1 MKIEYFHA
9 SKYGNEAAV
18 AEEFRR
24 QATGNATVNV
34 RHIREVTP
42 TELPP
47 ADLYVFSSPGRM
59 GKPIR
64 GVRGFL
70 KQLTLP
76 PGTNYAILTTEL
88 APRPPDKKSRLG
100 PTKEQLAMWQ
110 RAIPIMNEILQQKG
124 LVKIAEGKVYVNGL
138 TGPLEDGWQKKVA
151 SFVAGIES
159 SYAPSPNIPPALNVV
174 SGSAGA
180 IEVRSGQVA
189 TDRDE
194 APRGSAS
201 FSAVEP

>member
-1 MKIEYFHA
+1 MKIEYFLA
-9 SKYGNEAAV
+9 SKYGSETAV

-76 PGTNYAILTTEL
+76 PGSNYAILTTEL
-88 APRPPDKKSRLG
+88 APRPPEKRSQLG
-100 PTKEQLAMWQ
+100 QTEQQLT
-110 RAIPIMNEILQQKG
+110 IMNEILQHKG

-151 SFVAGIES
+151 SFVAVLL
-159 SYAPSPNIPPALNVV
+159 PHNNV
-174 SGSAGA
+174 
-180 IEVRSGQVA
+180 
-189 TDRDE
+189 
-194 APRGSAS
+194 
-201 FSAVEP
+201 